1 MWGSVSDGRKTN
13 HHRQE
18 SALLLR
24 RHPDDGGPDHIRTK
38 SIAPLN
44 YSFRRAR
51 KHSTFSAGTA
61 APGPNNK
68 RNSYGTDADA
78 SERISRIFLY
88 PTKQIFRHLDVVLL
102 NLKLDIVHP
111 RSGFFFTALPP
122 TPKLKN
128 IDYFQYTGSTLSE

>member
-111 RSGFFFTALPP
+111 KIRFFFHCFTFN
-122 TPKLKN
+122 PKIEKYRLFS
-128 IDYFQYTGSTLSE
+128 IY